1 MHTDWAV
8 ISALVYPAGTEKLRV
23 LITPKVV
30 VVVYAP
36 ALVERTAGETI
47 ALVAALAA
55 VVAAPADV
63 VAAPADVV
71 AALADVVAALDA
83 VVAAAADV
91 VAALDAVVADA
102 ADAVAAANAWEPA

>member
-1 MHTDWAV
+1 MLHTDWAV

-36 ALVERTAGETI
+36 ADVDRTAGDTI

-63 VAAPADVV
+63 VAA
-71 AALADVVAALDA
+71 LDD